1 MTRELILCILVA
13 VDDEIQT
20 AQFIIVARLLRNT
33 ENRLGERR
41 KNRRARRRKNLF
53 ATPDIEVRRLE
64 TAGKETNE
72 P

>member
-33 ENRLGERR
+33 QNRLGERR
-41 KNRRARRRKNLF
+41 KNRRAEDEEIYLRHRISKCGDWSLRARRQ
-53 ATPDIEVRRLE
+53 
-64 TAGKETNE
+64 NE

>member
-41 KNRRARRRKNLF
+41 KIVVPTTKKSIRD
-53 ATPDIEVRRLE
+53 PDIEVRRLE
-64 TAGKETNE
+64 PAGKETNE